1 MNGSAIAGWFWS
13 LLLHSAIVAF
23 VAVLMAG
30 LLMGKVPLAHENA
43 DIVPIDIVDFSDFSN
58 VSAIAKT
65 PLNTAM
71 IQPEAQGSPQ
81 PSAPEEET
89 EAIPDPNAKPQKKE
103 DKPKSP
109 NFADLQKLIDR
120 SKKTAGAS
128 EQETSNRGVKGDK
141 DRACVGAC
149 DKLSANERD
158 YIRSKLETCWRSNAD
173 QAHPERTRVTVKFLL
188 NRDGSLR
195 GEPKITA
202 PAFIP
207 PTDTALRV
215 AARNAVNAVR
225 DCAPFN
231 GLRAERYAN
240 WREISSTFGVNGVE

>member
-1 MNGSAIAGWFWS
+1 
-13 LLLHSAIVAF
+13 
-23 VAVLMAG
+23 
-30 LLMGKVPLAHENA
+30 
-43 DIVPIDIVDFSDFSN
+43 
-58 VSAIAKT
+58 
-65 PLNTAM
+65 M
-71 IQPEAQGSPQ
+71 IQPEQEGSPQ
-81 PSAPEEET
+81 PSAPDDET
-89 EAIPDPNAKPQKKE
+89 EAIPDPNAKPKQKE

-109 NFADLQKLIDR
+109 NLADLQKLIDR

-128 EQETSNRGVKGDK
+128 PEATSAPGAQADK
-141 DRACVGAC
+141 NRACVGAC
-149 DKLSANERD
+149 DNLSANERD

-195 GEPKITA
+195 GDPRVTA
-202 PAFIP
+202 PSFIS
-207 PTDTALRV
+207 PTDTVLRV
-215 AARNAVNAVR
+215 AARNAENAVR